1 MSELRGKCYVV
12 FGAASGLGKATAE
25 MLVHRGARVVIAD
38 IEPQALGAAAE
49 ALAPSCLAQGCDVTS
64 PAQVGETLAK
74 AKAWAGRLD
83 GVVNTAGIAHGER
96 VLNKHGP
103 HATEAFERVVRVNLL
118 GSFNVLVAAAS
129 VLAQEAP
136 GPDGERGVIV
146 NTASIAAFDGQG
158 GQVAYAASK
167 AGVAGMTLPAA
178 RDLARHG
185 IRVVGI
191 APGLFL
197 TPMVSG
203 LPAPVKDSLAQLVP
217 FPPRAGRPEEYAGLV
232 CHVLGNLMVN
242 GETIRLDG
250 ALRMPA

>member
-1 MSELRGKCYVV
+1 MSELHGKCYVV
-12 FGAASGLGKATAE
+12 FGAGSGLGRATAE
-25 MLVHRGARVVIAD
+25 MLVHRGAKVCVAD
-38 IEPQALGAAAE
+38 LQREAMGATAQ
-49 ALAPSCLAQGCDVTS
+49 ALAPSCMAQACDVTS
-64 PAQVGETLAK
+64 PAQVGDALAK
-74 AKAWAGRLD
+74 ARAWAGRLD

-96 VLNKHGP
+96 VLSKHGP

-118 GSFNVLVAAAS
+118 GAFNVLVEAAS
-129 VLAQEAP
+129 VLAREEP
-136 GPDGERGVIV
+136 GPEGERGVIV

-167 AGVAGMTLPAA
+167 AGVVGMTLPAA

-185 IRVVGI
+185 IRVVSI

-203 LPAPVKDSLAQLVP
+203 LPAPVKDSLEQLVP
-217 FPPRAGRPEEYAGLV
+217 FPSRAGRPEEYADLV